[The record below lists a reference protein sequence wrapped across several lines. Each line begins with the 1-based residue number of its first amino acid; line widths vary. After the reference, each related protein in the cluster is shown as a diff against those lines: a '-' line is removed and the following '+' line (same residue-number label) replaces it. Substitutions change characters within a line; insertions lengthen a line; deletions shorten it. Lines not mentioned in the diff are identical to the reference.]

1 VYDPEAMFNA
11 ERELP
16 EVEYAKTLSDA
27 VTGADLVCVLTAW
40 DEFRYL
46 DPSALADVVASQRII
61 DAMNCLDAPQWINA
75 GWEYRGMGRS
85 VTPALGATD

>member
-1 VYDPEAMFNA
+1 MPTSSAY
-11 ERELP
+11 L
-16 EVEYAKTLSDA
+16 TLGTS
-27 VTGADLVCVLTAW
+27 
-40 DEFRYL
+40 FRYL

-85 VTPALGATD
+85 VTPRSAPATDRAQRASRLPLRIG